1 VLRDISL
8 GIRPGEVLAL
18 VGENGAGKST
28 LIIGVVNN
36 TLNLMN
42 VDAYWQQ
49 VVLGSVILSAVLLD
63 KMKNRRV

>member
-1 VLRDISL
+1 MLRDISL